1 MQVKFGDYDSAND
14 QQYLKEISGGQLM
27 PLGVVKTVYGFS
39 QSSLL
44 ERVVYC
50 YKVRVHAVQSI

>member
-14 QQYLKEISGGQLM
+14 QQYLKEISGGHLM

-44 ERVVYC
+44 ERVVYY